1 MPRGREGSPGRPPG
15 RPQSWCVE
23 VSSPLH
29 RQEQSDAAKDAAL
42 AGRGLHRSSSY
53 QALHSALATLYR
65 IDDFTM
71 EKIGAGFFSEVF
83 KVRHRV
89 TGDIMVLK
97 MNKLMSNRHNMLRE
111 VELMNR
117 LHHPNILRYH
127 GVCVN
132 EGQVHALTEYINGGP
147 MDALL
152 GDHSQHLPWH
162 TRVSLALDTARGM
175 AYLHRQGVMHRDLTS
190 KNVLIKHRVAGGE
203 KKMMAVIAD
212 FGLAAAIP
220 KDESVRL
227 HQVGSPYWM
236 APEVIRGDWY
246 DQRVD
251 VFSFGICVCQM
262 IARCDADPD
271 ILPRTHSFGVHYH
284 AFYQLCQADLVH
296 CPPNFLQLAFQC
308 CQIEP
313 SSRPTFKE
321 LTVQLETLLNRI
333 NTTPQVRQ
341 THRKHKLSHRRSLSD
356 ESFVIL
362 RCQQLEAAVVGP
374 SGLESSGVGPPAGLT
389 AVSTSSPSAVVAA
402 EALPS
407 DTSTSH
413 DPSHHSTPHQILAQ
427 MSAADPYFQEASSN
441 VNPFTLVKLPAR
453 SQLALLE
460 GLRYCHSLPEP
471 PQLAQVSPT
480 TPTAPFSPIIPLFN
494 THTSYSSLCEPHTV
508 SGSTVTPHTHHHHH
522 SHCRATR
529 HLAVSSGSDL
539 YNRQCTCSSSVK
551 RTNLKEEVT
560 ELKCSYHGVRV
571 LASPAALWLR
581 DLSKTPCNTDD
592 EGPTSSSSPRGSDI
606 GSGGES
612 GVSLHTPQLGPGGSV
627 IRRRG
632 SGESGFFSVGDLEG
646 RLGTPELCLSFSELS
661 TCSLLSLEE
670 DIDGHL
676 CFVQRSSSVVTDSSE
691 DLSSLGCCYDASHH
705 SCDLAS
711 LTEGEDGSMR
721 YTLTTD
727 YEGEKDIRNI
737 VEFFERNGGS
747 GRSSNHLDTPKN
759 CVVSSRT
766 RRQGCLVPLLTNK
779 FSAMH
784 GNSVAHSAATQYS
797 HSVTNPPSQ
806 TANLAFSKS
815 FITKDSAIPKSALLV
830 PPSVR
835 SERTFK
841 VKERPKVYI
850 TEGTV
855 RAKRDIFEAK

>member
-1 MPRGREGSPGRPPG
+1 MPRGREGSSGGGAHGREGSPGRPPG
-15 RPQSWCVE
+15 RPQSWCVAM
-23 VSSPLH
+23 SAPLH
-29 RQEQSDAAKDAAL
+29 RQEPNDRDREAAL

-53 QALHSALATLYR
+53 QALHSALSSLYR

-147 MDALL
+147 MDDLL

-162 TRVSLALDTARGM
+162 TRISLALDTARGM

-190 KNVLIKHRVAGGE
+190 KNVLIKHSIGGGE

-220 KDESVRL
+220 KDESIRL

-251 VFSFGICVCQM
+251 VFSFGICVCQI

-271 ILPRTHSFGVHYH
+271 ILPRTHNFGVHYL
-284 AFYQLCQADLVH
+284 AFSQLCQAD
-296 CPPNFLQLAFQC
+296 CPPTFLKFAFQC

-313 SSRPTFKE
+313 GSRPTFKD
-321 LTVQLETLLNRI
+321 LTVQLESLI
-333 NTTPQVRQ
+333 NKINVTPQVRQ
-341 THRKHKLSHRRSLSD
+341 TQRKHKLSHRRSLSD

-362 RCQQLEAAVVGP
+362 RCQQMDAAVVGP
-374 SGLESSGVGPPAGLT
+374 TSGHTVSNASSSAAGT
-389 AVSTSSPSAVVAA
+389 VA
-402 EALPS
+402 EARS
-407 DTSTSH
+407 TVTTSH
-413 DPSHHSTPHQILAQ
+413 DSTQQYTPHQILTQ
-427 MSAADPYFQEASSN
+427 MSVADPYFQEASSN
-441 VNPFTLVKLPAR
+441 VNPFTRVKLPAR
-453 SQLALLE
+453 SLLALQE

-471 PQLAQVSPT
+471 AQLSQVSPS
-480 TPTAPFSPIIPLFN
+480 TPTVPFSPTIRLLQ
-494 THTSYSSLCEPHTV
+494 THTSDSSLCPHPV
-508 SGSTVTPHTHHHHH
+508 SGSTATHPHQHHQHT
-522 SHCRATR
+522 HCRAAR
-529 HLAVSSGSDL
+529 HLAVSSGSEL
-539 YNRQCTCSSSVK
+539 HSKQCTCSSIT
-551 RTNLKEEVT
+551 RRNNAKEEVT
-560 ELKCSYHGVRV
+560 ELKCTYHGVRV

-581 DLSKTPCNTDD
+581 DLSRTPCNTDD
-592 EGPTSSSSPRGSDI
+592 EGPTSSSSPRSDI

-612 GVSLHTPQLGPGGSV
+612 VSLHTPQLSGGGV

-676 CFVQRSSSVVTDSSE
+676 CVVHRSSSVVTDSSE

-711 LTEGEDGSMR
+711 LTEGEDGNMR

-806 TANLAFSKS
+806 SNNLTVSKS
-815 FITKDSAIPKSALLV
+815 FITKESAIPKSARLV
-830 PPSVR
+830 PPTSR
-835 SERTFK
+835 SERTIK